1 MSAVSVL
8 GCTSTAVDRSRRTEK
23 KTMLQSACYCSAEK
37 EEAEAKEENE
47 ESTTKT
53 AASPVAGVSTR
64 AH

>member
-37 EEAEAKEENE
+37 EEAEAKEDE
-47 ESTTKT
+47 ESATKT